1 MMLHRQ
7 LFTVSTTGANQSRR
21 RIKKGETLMKKT
33 MTLALA
39 ASIFALT
46 LAATPHRAL
55 AASNSYL
62 TIDGIEEPAPAPQ
75 PSHQTTFWEGVCAL
89 FGF

>member
-1 MMLHRQ
+1 
-7 LFTVSTTGANQSRR
+7 
-21 RIKKGETLMKKT
+21 MKKT

-55 AASNSYL
+55 AASNAYL
-62 TIDGIEEPAPAPQ
+62 YIDGIGDQPSLPAP
-75 PSHQTTFWEGVCAL
+75 HHETTLWEGVCAL

>member
-1 MMLHRQ
+1 MRK
-7 LFTVSTTGANQSRR
+7 S
-21 RIKKGETLMKKT
+21 
-33 MTLALA
+33 MTFALA

-55 AASNSYL
+55 AAYDSYL
-62 TIDGIEEPAPAPQ
+62 TTNGVVESAPAPQ
-75 PSHQTTFWEGVCAL
+75 PTHQTTFWEGVSFL